1 MKVDPSELSRQE
13 RHMLMGSVV
22 VPRPI
27 ALVSTVSSDGI
38 LNLAP
43 YALFSLVCYHPIP
56 IVAFTPMRRL
66 GVSKKDT
73 LVNIEETKE
82 FVINV
87 VTEEIAEKMNLTSKV
102 FPPEV
107 DEFKISG
114 LTPVPSDLIQVP
126 RVSESPVNM
135 ECRLSEIV
143 EFGKPHITGEMIL
156 GEVLRVHIRE
166 DLYRDGIVDS
176 LSLGAI
182 GRMGWAY
189 YTRTRD
195 LFEMKAPDT
204 PEKAIGKG

>member
-1 MKVDPSELSRQE
+1 MKIDPNKLTRKD

-27 ALVSTVSSDGI
+27 ALVSTISRDGV

-43 YALFSLVCYHPIP
+43 YALFTLVCYHPVP
-56 IVAFTPMRRL
+56 IVAFTPMRKH

-73 LVNIEETKE
+73 LVNIEQTKE

-87 VTEEIAEKMNLTSKV
+87 VTEDIAEKMNITSKV
-102 FPPEV
+102 LSPEV
-107 DEFKISG
+107 DEFQVSG
-114 LTPVPSDLIQVP
+114 FTPIQSDLVKPP
-126 RVSESPVNM
+126 RVSESPINL
-135 ECRLSEIV
+135 ECQLTEIIP
-143 EFGKPHITGEMIL
+143 FGKPDIAGEMIM

-204 PEKAIGKG
+204 AEDAIGKG